1 MTKTSSTRWIA
12 VTRRTSAATV
22 AAIAVSALASLSIP
36 DPAFAQYRD
45 EIHNDLGKCARG
57 EGSAIL
63 VTLDGVKSS
72 QGNLRI
78 QTYRAT
84 ASDWLAKGRWL
95 SRVQVPAKAGRMT
108 FCLPVPGPGVYGVA
122 ARHDVNGTGKTD
134 ISTDGGGMSNN
145 PSINIF
151 NLGKPSYTKVGVEVG
166 SGVKAIHIDIRYL

>member
-1 MTKTSSTRWIA
+1 MTKTSSTGSMA
-12 VTRRTSAATV
+12 VIGRTST
-22 AAIAVSALASLSIP
+22 AIALAALVGLSAPSPVL
-36 DPAFAQYRD
+36 AQYRD
-45 EIHNDLGKCARG
+45 EIHNDLGKCTRG
-57 EGSAIL
+57 EGPALL
-63 VTLDGVKSS
+63 VTLDGIKSS

-84 ASDWLAKGRWL
+84 AADWLAKGRWL

-108 FCLPVPGPGVYGVA
+108 FCLPLPGPGVYGVA
-122 ARHDVNGTGKTD
+122 ARHDVNGSGKTD

-166 SGVKAIHIDIRYL
+166 SGVKAIHIDVRYL